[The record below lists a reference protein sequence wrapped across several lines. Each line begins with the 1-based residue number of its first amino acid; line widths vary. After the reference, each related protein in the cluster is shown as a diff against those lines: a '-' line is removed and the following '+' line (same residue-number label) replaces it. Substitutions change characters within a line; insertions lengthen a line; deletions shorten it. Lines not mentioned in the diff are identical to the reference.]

1 MQSMV
6 SSDGNYL
13 YVSTRGTSK
22 LMVFDTNTDTL
33 ITEVSVDA
41 MPMQIAIT
49 SDGNKIYVGSM
60 MMSTVNVIEKTGNSW
75 TRVKQISHPRIQ
87 NDSWL

>member
-1 MQSMV
+1 MTDEDEIILGPGTEPMQTMV
-6 SSDGNYL
+6 SSDGNFL

-60 MMSTVNVIEKTGNSW
+60 MM
-75 TRVKQISHPRIQ
+75 IQ
-87 NDSWL
+87 LM